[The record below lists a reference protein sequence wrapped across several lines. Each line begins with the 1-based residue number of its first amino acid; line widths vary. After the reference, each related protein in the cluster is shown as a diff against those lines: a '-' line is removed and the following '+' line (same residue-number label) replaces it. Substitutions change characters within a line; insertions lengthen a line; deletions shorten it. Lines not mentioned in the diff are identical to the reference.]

1 MSRIIRSII
10 WMTIYI
16 IGYPLIPLV
25 MLLAFFFEWLSQD
38 MHSDDDKYE
47 LTKDI
52 LTALN
57 PKDMID
63 FCYGKQK

>member
-1 MSRIIRSII
+1 
-10 WMTIYI
+10 
-16 IGYPLIPLV
+16 